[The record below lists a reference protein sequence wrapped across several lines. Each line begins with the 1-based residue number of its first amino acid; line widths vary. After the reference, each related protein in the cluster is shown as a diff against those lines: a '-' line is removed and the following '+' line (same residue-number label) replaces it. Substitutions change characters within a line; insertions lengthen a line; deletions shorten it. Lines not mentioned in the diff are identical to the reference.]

1 MGRLSDADFK
11 PRGSRADDALAE
23 DMSDLSPGSSRVAI
37 LLATRNGENHL
48 AEQLASIAAQRHRDW
63 VLYVSDD
70 GSSDATPE
78 RVAEFAQRCEDAR
91 VHLGDGPCRGFVANY
106 LSLACR
112 VDLEGAYFAFCDQ
125 DDIWEPDH
133 LSRAIEWLA
142 QGEPGVPALYCSRT
156 RLIDEHGHALGLS
169 APCPRPPSFAN
180 ALVQSLAGANTMVF
194 NRAALELLR
203 RAGPDVPAASHDWW
217 LYLLVT
223 GVNGRVRYDPEPTV
237 RYRQHSDNAQGTN
250 RGVAARLRRCGEL
263 LGGRM
268 RGWNEAHCAALDE
281 LGQTLAPENRERLK
295 RFRDLRSQ
303 RGLAA
308 LRAFREAG
316 LHRQK
321 GIDDV
326 ALMLAAALGRL

>member
-1 MGRLSDADFK
+1 MSA
-11 PRGSRADDALAE
+11 SRRPA
-23 DMSDLSPGSSRVAI
+23 RVAI
-37 LLATRNGENHL
+37 LLATCNGVPHL

-63 VLYVSDD
+63 TLYVSDD
-70 GSSDATPE
+70 GSADATGE
-78 RVAEFAQRCEDAR
+78 LVADFAQRHDGAR

-106 LSLACR
+106 LSLTCR
-112 VDLEGAYFAFCDQ
+112 ADVEGDCFAFCDQ
-125 DDIWEPDH
+125 DDIWEADH
-133 LSRAIEWLA
+133 LSRAVGWLA
-142 QGEPGVPALYCSRT
+142 GVDAGVPALHCSRT
-156 RLIDEHGHALGLS
+156 RLIDARGRVLGLS

-203 RAGPDVPAASHDWW
+203 RAGPAVAAASHDWW

-223 GVNGRVRYDPEPTV
+223 GANGRVRYDPEPTV
-237 RYRQHSDNAQGTN
+237 RYRQHTDNAQGTN
-250 RGVAARLRRCGEL
+250 RGVRARARRCAEL

-268 RGWNEAHCAALDE
+268 RGWNDAHCAALDA
-281 LGQTLAPENRERLK
+281 LGDALAPEHRARLA
-295 RFRDLRSQ
+295 RFRRLRAQ

-316 LHRQK
+316 LYRQK
-321 GIDDV
+321 GIDNV